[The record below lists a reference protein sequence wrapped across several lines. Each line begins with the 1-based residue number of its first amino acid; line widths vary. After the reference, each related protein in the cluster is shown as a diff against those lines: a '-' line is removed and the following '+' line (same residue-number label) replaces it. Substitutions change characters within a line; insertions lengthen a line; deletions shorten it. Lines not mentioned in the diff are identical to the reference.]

1 MSHHE
6 HMDHHKLEKY
16 RRYAEK
22 IRIFQN
28 LEPEEVS
35 EILHHGKILQFREG
49 QTIFHEGMLGS
60 NLFIVLSGSVA
71 IKHKNHLIAKCRVGD
86 AFGEMAVLNHGPRT
100 ATATSLED
108 SRCFTLDEREVNQL
122 LEKGLAVRLLMNV
135 IHVLSER
142 LEKSNAFIADLRR
155 RGVLDNLVTD

>member
-6 HMDHHKLEKY
+6 HLDPHKIDKY

-22 IRIFQN
+22 IRIFQG
-28 LEPEEVS
+28 LEPDEVAD
-35 EILHHGKILQFREG
+35 ILHHGKILQFREG

-60 NLFIVLSGSVA
+60 NLFIVLSGTVA
-71 IKHKNHLIAKCRVGD
+71 IKHLNHLVAKCRVGD

-100 ATATSLED
+100 ATATALED
-108 SRCFTLDEREVNQL
+108 CKCFTLEEREVNEL
-122 LEKGLAVRLLMNV
+122 LKKGLAAKLLLNV

-142 LEKSNAFIADLRR
+142 LETANAYLADLRR
-155 RGVLDNLVTD
+155 RGVIE